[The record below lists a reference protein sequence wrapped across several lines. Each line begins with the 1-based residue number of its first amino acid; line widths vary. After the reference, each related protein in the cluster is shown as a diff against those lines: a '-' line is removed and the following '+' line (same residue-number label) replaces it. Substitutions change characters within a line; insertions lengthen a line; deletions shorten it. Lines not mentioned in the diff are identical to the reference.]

1 MEPRYHPRG
10 YTMGP
15 ELKHGRVVPTETL
28 MRIPR
33 LVRLLLGA
41 LALAAAYAGIYK
53 LVLIG
58 SSFGASVGATFW
70 PASGVTVSV
79 LILRPRREWPLYLAA
94 VWAADVFMDTH
105 GGGYSLAVGL
115 GLATANCSE
124 PLLSALLLRR
134 WLHRRP
140 QLSNGRDL
148 GLFYLAAA
156 GAGPVLSATIASSWQ
171 WILGTNS
178 VWPYLGRWYV
188 GDALGVV
195 VIAPVILTI
204 AQQRS
209 RPKFSEV
216 GALVGF
222 VLVAGGMLAV
232 DFSARDGLPYLVI
245 PALSLIAIRI
255 GTRAAAVAVFLT
267 SLTVEVLTA
276 VGTGPFAGAG
286 AFTGLVAAQMY
297 VVACSVSGLTAAALM
312 ADLIGKQR
320 LALHDSLTGLANRRL
335 LLSRTAMSLEL
346 LARHREAIGVVF
358 IDLDG
363 FKAINDTHGHA
374 VGDHVLVEIA
384 RRLQTIVDER
394 DTIARVG
401 GDEFVILVD
410 RVGAPEVLTALV
422 HRVERVVAEPIDC
435 DGITLQIWAS
445 VGSTFCDRPDERP
458 EDLFQRADHAMYG
471 VKRGRSD
478 TTLPV

>member
-1 MEPRYHPRG
+1 
-10 YTMGP
+10 
-15 ELKHGRVVPTETL
+15 

-33 LVRLLLGA
+33 LVRLLTGA
-41 LALAAAYAGIYK
+41 IALAATYAGIYK
-53 LVLIG
+53 LIIVG

-79 LILRPRREWPLYLAA
+79 LILRPRREWSAYLAA
-94 VWAADVFMDTH
+94 VWGADVFMDTH
-105 GGGYSLAVGL
+105 GGGYTLAVSV

-134 WLHRRP
+134 WLRRRP

-156 GAGPVLSATIASSWQ
+156 GAGPALSATIASSWQ
-171 WILGTNS
+171 WILGTS
-178 VWPYLGRWYV
+178 TVWPYIGRWYV

-195 VIAPVILTI
+195 VIAPVILTV
-204 AQQRS
+204 AQHRS
-209 RPKFSEV
+209 RPRFSEL
-216 GALVGF
+216 GTLFGF
-222 VLVAGGMLAV
+222 VLVAGAMLAV
-232 DFSARDGLPYLVI
+232 DFSARDGLPYLVV
-245 PALSLIAIRI
+245 PAVSLIAIRL
-255 GTRAAAVAVFLT
+255 GTRAAAIAVCLT

-276 VGTGPFAGAG
+276 VGTGPFARSG

-312 ADLIGKQR
+312 ADLIGKER
-320 LALHDSLTGLANRRL
+320 MALHDSLTGLANRRL

-346 LARHREAIGVVF
+346 MARHHEAIGVVF

-363 FKAINDTHGHA
+363 FKAINDTYGHA
-374 VGDHVLVEIA
+374 VGDHVLVEVA

-394 DTIARVG
+394 DTIARMG

-422 HRVERVVAEPIDC
+422 HRVERVVAEPIGC
-435 DGITLQIWAS
+435 DGITMQIWAS

-458 EDLFQRADHAMYG
+458 EDLLKRADHAMYG
-471 VKRGRSD
+471 VKRRRTD
-478 TTLPV
+478 PALPA